1 MMSKRSLFVLL
12 FLLMTLLASVGLS
25 QDFKSPISLYADIKG
40 YDVGDVV
47 TILVM
52 ESANAA
58 RESKISSSSSSSVGA
73 EGSVKG
79 NLWDFLPLFGAS
91 SKVSS
96 DHSGAEGTQQKEKLT
111 GRISAIIVEKSKNGM
126 LKIQGEKLVEVN
138 GERNIMK
145 IEGYIRPRD
154 IQENNT
160 VYSYNIANAKIIYR
174 KAGIKN
180 KLVKP
185 GTFQRLITW
194 GLGIGLIVISVL
206 GLS

>member
-73 EGSVKG
+73 
-79 NLWDFLPLFGAS
+79 
-91 SKVSS
+91 
-96 DHSGAEGTQQKEKLT
+96 
-111 GRISAIIVEKSKNGM
+111 
-126 LKIQGEKLVEVN
+126 
-138 GERNIMK
+138 
-145 IEGYIRPRD
+145 
-154 IQENNT
+154 
-160 VYSYNIANAKIIYR
+160 
-174 KAGIKN
+174 
-180 KLVKP
+180 
-185 GTFQRLITW
+185 
-194 GLGIGLIVISVL
+194 
-206 GLS
+206 

>member
-1 MMSKRSLFVLL
+1 
-12 FLLMTLLASVGLS
+12 
-25 QDFKSPISLYADIKG
+25 
-40 YDVGDVV
+40 
-47 TILVM
+47 
-52 ESANAA
+52 
-58 RESKISSSSSSSVGA
+58 
-73 EGSVKG
+73 
-79 NLWDFLPLFGAS
+79 
-91 SKVSS
+91 
-96 DHSGAEGTQQKEKLT
+96 
-111 GRISAIIVEKSKNGM
+111 M

>member
-1 MMSKRSLFVLL
+1 MMSRGNFFALILL
-12 FLLMTLLASVGLS
+12 LVILVAASGLS
-25 QDFKSPISLYADIKG
+25 QDFKSPVSLYTDIKG
-40 YDVGDVV
+40 YDIGDVV

-58 RESKISSSSSSSVGA
+58 RESKISSISSSSVGT

-96 DHSGAEGTQQKEKLT
+96 DHTGAEGTQQKEKLT
-111 GRISAIIVEKSKNGM
+111 GRISAIIVEKTENGM
-126 LKIQGEKLVEVN
+126 LRIQGEKLVEVN
-138 GERNIMK
+138 GEKNIMK

-154 IQENNT
+154 IGENNT
-160 VYSYNIANAKIIYR
+160 VYSYNIANAKIIYK

-194 GLGIGLIVISVL
+194 GLGIGLIIISVL